1 MCAFYLIRYW
11 RRRRA
16 EKAIEKALKASGEKS
31 DDSDVLSSRMTEALE
46 TLKRS
51 SGKQSFLYE
60 LPWYIIIGPPG
71 AGKTTALVNSGLKFP
86 LAGQDGAASIAGVG
100 GTRYCDFWFT
110 EDAVLIDTAGRYT
123 THDSDAETDRKSW
136 LSFLSLLKD
145 NRAKQPIN
153 GVILA
158 ISVEDVLL
166 LPEDELTAHA
176 NAIRKRLLEL
186 HQELKIDFPVYAL
199 FTKADLIDG
208 FREYFGNF
216 TETRRRKVWGATFQ
230 TQDRTQNLVSQVPA
244 EYDALTKRLTEEL
257 PDRLHE
263 EPDAISRIAIFG
275 FPAQFAALRPRV
287 TEFLNRIFEPT
298 RYQAN
303 ANLRGF
309 YLSSGTQEGTPIDQV
324 LGAMGRSLAV
334 DDSARHLSGR
344 GKSFFLHDLLK
355 QRHLR
360 RVGLGFAGPER
371 GATRRDLPLWRDGR
385 DRRRLA
391 RHARRLGLELQPAT
405 SR

>member
-1 MCAFYLIRYW
+1 MAPAP
-11 RRRRA
+11 A
-16 EKAIEKALKASGEKS
+16 EKAIEKALKESGEKS

-123 THDSDAETDRKSW
+123 THDSDSETDRKSW

-230 TQDRTQNLVSQVPA
+230 TQDRTKNLVRRCPA
-244 EYDALTKRLTEEL
+244 
-257 PDRLHE
+257 
-263 EPDAISRIAIFG
+263 
-275 FPAQFAALRPRV
+275 
-287 TEFLNRIFEPT
+287 NMT
-298 RYQAN
+298 R
-303 ANLRGF
+303 
-309 YLSSGTQEGTPIDQV
+309 
-324 LGAMGRSLAV
+324 
-334 DDSARHLSGR
+334 
-344 GKSFFLHDLLK
+344 
-355 QRHLR
+355 
-360 RVGLGFAGPER
+360 
-371 GATRRDLPLWRDGR
+371 
-385 DRRRLA
+385 
-391 RHARRLGLELQPAT
+391 
-405 SR
+405 

>member
-1 MCAFYLIRYW
+1 M
-11 RRRRA
+11 
-16 EKAIEKALKASGEKS
+16 
-31 DDSDVLSSRMTEALE
+31 
-46 TLKRS
+46 
-51 SGKQSFLYE
+51 
-60 LPWYIIIGPPG
+60 
-71 AGKTTALVNSGLKFP
+71 
-86 LAGQDGAASIAGVG
+86 
-100 GTRYCDFWFT
+100 
-110 EDAVLIDTAGRYT
+110 LIDTAGRYT

-136 LSFLSLLKD
+136 LSFLSLLKH

-230 TQDRTQNLVSQVPA
+230 TEDRKKNLVVAGAGRIRRADQAADRGVARPPA
-244 EYDALTKRLTEEL
+244 RRAGRASPASRSSASRRSL
-257 PDRLHE
+257 PHC
-263 EPDAISRIAIFG
+263 A
-275 FPAQFAALRPRV
+275 PRV

-298 RYQAN
+298 RYQTN

-360 RVGLGFAGPER
+360 RVRLGVAGPNAVR
-371 GATRRDLPLWRDGR
+371 RAAVFRYGAMAAIAVASLAMLGAWGWSYASNKALIAIGRRR
-385 DRRRLA
+385 DRRLPRSPPRKSSAARRFPAPRRSPATTSRCIASYLSAAAHHAGRLRAYATTATPLGETFGLEPARPAARGVRDHLPQRAGADAALAPDPAARAADHRLA
-391 RHARRLGLELQPAT
+391 
-405 SR
+405 

>member
-1 MCAFYLIRYW
+1 MRKLPVVLGLLCFAAVVWFGGPLLPIGDWRPLDPVWIRVTLIAVAVALVGAFYLVRYW

-16 EKAIEKALKASGEKS
+16 EKAIEQALKASGEKN

-123 THDSDAETDRKSW
+123 THDSDSETDRKSW

-275 FPAQFAALRPRV
+275 FPGAVCRAAPARHRIPQPHLRADPLPGQR
-287 TEFLNRIFEPT
+287 
-298 RYQAN
+298 Q
-303 ANLRGF
+303 
-309 YLSSGTQEGTPIDQV
+309 
-324 LGAMGRSLAV
+324 
-334 DDSARHLSGR
+334 SARLLSLVRHPGR
-344 GKSFFLHDLLK
+344 HADRSGAG
-355 QRHLR
+355 RH
-360 RVGLGFAGPER
+360 GQEP
-371 GATRRDLPLWRDGR
+371 
-385 DRRRLA
+385 RRR
-391 RHARRLGLELQPAT
+391 
-405 SR
+405 